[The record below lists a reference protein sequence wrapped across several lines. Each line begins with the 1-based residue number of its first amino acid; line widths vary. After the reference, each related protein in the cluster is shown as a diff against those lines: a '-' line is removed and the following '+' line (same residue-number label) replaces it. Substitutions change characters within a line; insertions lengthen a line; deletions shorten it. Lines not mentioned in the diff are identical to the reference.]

1 MLTSLFDAL
10 GRTVARRPLTTVAV
24 WFVLAATGF
33 LAAATGLG
41 GSSLL
46 DRVEVSAPSAPGSD
60 SAVADAVLGEVAPG
74 GGAVSLVVRG
84 VEPADPAVA
93 STMGSLS
100 GRLAELDGV
109 ATVVNPYVL
118 DGGPANPAARDLV
131 AEGGDGFVTY
141 VLLEDA
147 TGSDVGARRSGAAA
161 ARDAEAERAVVHD
174 AVVDRLEAVPAAL
187 RREAGAGAA
196 TASGLVTSTALVDDA
211 VRDQARDDL
220 RTGLLVALPV
230 ALVVAALALGG
241 LLAAAVP
248 LAAAVA
254 ALGTGLGVLYA
265 LTYLPTRAVV
275 VDASLPAVVAMLATG
290 VTLGNGLFVTVRF
303 REELHALSGLAGE
316 ARLLRRRRR
325 DGVVVEAVARTTAT
339 AGRAVALA
347 GLALAAATAGLL
359 VLSPAVVLGA
369 GAGAL
374 AAAVLALLAAVTLV
388 PALLTLTGRRLA
400 RPGAG
405 HRAAAGPLGQR
416 YRVVR
421 ERAAHPRRV
430 AVRLV
435 RRRRWAVAVGCLVV
449 LLGLAAP
456 AVALQVRSTS
466 AIELLP
472 DDAEQRRF
480 VETLAASYPASE
492 GAEVTVLARAAP
504 GDVGPLAAEIGGL
517 DGVTRVD
524 GPSTL
529 DPAGSGTARAA
540 TQSVH
545 AVVGVHTGA
554 AGATS
559 REVQDV
565 VRAVRGLEA
574 PYEVLVTGPAAT
586 QVDLAGSLA
595 QRGWPAAAA
604 VAVATALLV
613 LLATG
618 SATVAA
624 AAVASGCLTLGVSL
638 GVLVLAFQWG
648 ALTLPLG
655 VASVGGIEANVLATV
670 AALAFGLGCA
680 HTLLA
685 TSRVAELRAGGT
697 PDTDAVRRG
706 LHRSGRSVLAAV
718 LVVVVVCAA
727 FMAGG
732 GLVINETGFAVMVA
746 ALVDLLVLALLWP
759 AALAVL
765 GRRAWWAP
773 RAVRRT
779 YARLS

>member
-10 GRTVARRPLTTVAV
+10 GRTIARRPLTTVAV

-33 LAAATGLG
+33 LTAATGLG
-41 GSSLL
+41 GPSLL
-46 DRVEVSAPSAPGSD
+46 DRVEVTTSSAPGSD
-60 SAVADAVLGEVAPG
+60 SATGDAVLGDAVPG
-74 GGAVSLVVRG
+74 GGAASLVVRG
-84 VEPADPAVA
+84 VEPADSAVA
-93 STMGSLS
+93 STMGTLS
-100 GRLAELDGV
+100 AELADLDGV

-118 DGGPANPAARDLV
+118 DGGPANPAAQDLV
-131 AEGGDGFVTY
+131 SEDGDGFVTY
-141 VLLEDA
+141 VLLEDG
-147 TGSDVGARRSGAAA
+147 TGSD
-161 ARDAEAERAVVHD
+161 AEAGRAVVHD

-187 RREAGAGAA
+187 RREAGDGAA
-196 TASGLVTSTALVDDA
+196 AASGLVTSTDLVDDA

-220 RTGLLVALPV
+220 RTGTLVALPV
-230 ALVVAALALGG
+230 ALLVAALALGG
-241 LLAAAVP
+241 LLAGAVP

-254 ALGTGLGVLYA
+254 ALGTGLGVLYV
-265 LTYLPTRAVV
+265 LTYLPSQAVV

-290 VTLGNGLFVTVRF
+290 ITLGNGLFLTARF
-303 REELHALSGLAGE
+303 REELLALAGLAGE

-325 DGVVVEAVARTTAT
+325 DVVVVEAVARTTAT
-339 AGRAVALA
+339 AGRAVTLSALV
-347 GLALAAATAGLL
+347 LVAATAGLL

-388 PALLTLTGRRLA
+388 PALLALTERRLV
-400 RPGAG
+400 RPDALHLAVGL
-405 HRAAAGPLGQR
+405 LGQQR
-416 YRVVR
+416 YREAR
-421 ERAAHPRRV
+421 ERAARPRRV
-430 AVRLV
+430 VARFL

-449 LLGLAAP
+449 LAGLVAP

-480 VETLAASYPASE
+480 VEILAASYPASD

-504 GDVGPLAAEIGGL
+504 DDVGPLAAEIGEL

-524 GPSTL
+524 GPRTL
-529 DPAGSGTARAA
+529 GPGGSGTLQAG
-540 TQSVH
+540 H
-545 AVVGVHTGA
+545 AVMGVHTGA
-554 AGATS
+554 ADATS

-574 PYEVLVTGPAAT
+574 PYEVLVTGRAAT

-604 VAVATALLV
+604 VAVVTALLV

-618 SATVAA
+618 SVAVAA
-624 AAVASGCLTLGVSL
+624 AAVVSGGLTLGVSL
-638 GVLVLAFQWG
+638 GVLVLAFQRG

-655 VASVGGIEANVLATV
+655 VASVGGIEVNVLATV

-680 HTLLA
+680 HTLLV

-697 PDTDAVRRG
+697 PDAEAVRRG

-732 GLVINETGFAVMVA
+732 GLVINETGFAVTVA

-759 AALAVL
+759 TALAVL

-773 RAVRRT
+773 PVVRSA
-779 YARLS
+779 YARLG

>member
-1 MLTSLFDAL
+1 VLTSLFDAL
-10 GRTVARRPLTTVAV
+10 GRTVARRPLTTVTV
-24 WFVLAATGF
+24 WFVLTATGF
-33 LAAATGLG
+33 LAAATGVG

-46 DRVEVSAPSAPGSD
+46 DRVSVAAPSAPGSD
-60 SAVADAVLGEVAPG
+60 SAAADAVLAEAVPGE
-74 GGAVSLVVRG
+74 GAVSLVVRG

-93 STMGSLS
+93 STMGTLS
-100 GRLAELDGV
+100 ARLAELDGV

-131 AEGGDGFVTY
+131 SEGGDGFVTY
-141 VLLEDA
+141 VLLEDG
-147 TGSDVGARRSGAAA
+147 TGDG
-161 ARDAEAERAVVHD
+161 AEAERAVVHD

-187 RREAGAGAA
+187 RRDAGDGAA
-196 TASGLVTSTALVDDA
+196 AASGLVTSTDLVDDA

-220 RTGLLVALPV
+220 RTGTLVALPL
-230 ALVVAALALGG
+230 ALVVAVLALGG

-254 ALGTGLGVLYA
+254 ALGTGLGVLYV
-265 LTYLPTRAVV
+265 LTYLPSQAVV
-275 VDASLPAVVAMLATG
+275 VDASLPALVAMLATG
-290 VTLGNGLFVTVRF
+290 VALGNGLFLTARF
-303 REELHALSGLAGE
+303 REELVALSGLADE

-339 AGRAVALA
+339 AGRAVTLSA
-347 GLALAAATAGLL
+347 LALASAAAGLL

-388 PALLTLTGRRLA
+388 PALLALTGRRLA
-400 RPGAG
+400 RPGALHQG
-405 HRAAAGPLGQR
+405 AGPFGQR
-416 YRVVR
+416 YRAAREKAVR
-421 ERAAHPRRV
+421 PRRV
-430 AVRLV
+430 VARFL

-449 LLGLAAP
+449 LLGLAVP
-456 AVALQVRSTS
+456 AVTLQVRSTS

-480 VETLAASYPASE
+480 VETLAASYPASD

-504 GDVGPLAAEIGGL
+504 GEAGPLAAEIGEL

-529 DPAGSGTARAA
+529 DPAEAGTLSTTAQAG
-540 TQSVH
+540 H

-554 AGATS
+554 ADATS
-559 REVQDV
+559 REAQDV

-574 PYEVLVTGPAAT
+574 PYEVLVTGRAAT

-604 VAVATALLV
+604 VAVVAALLV
-613 LLATG
+613 LLASG
-618 SATVAA
+618 SVAVAA
-624 AAVASGCLTLGVSL
+624 TAVVSGVLTLGVAL
-638 GVLVLAFQWG
+638 GALVLAFQRG

-680 HTLLA
+680 HTLLV

-697 PDTDAVRRG
+697 PDTEAVRRG
-706 LHRSGRSVLAAV
+706 LHRSGRPVLAAV

-732 GLVINETGFAVMVA
+732 GLVINETGFAVTVA

-759 AALAVL
+759 TVLAVL

-773 RAVRRT
+773 RVVRT
-779 YARLS
+779 AYARLS